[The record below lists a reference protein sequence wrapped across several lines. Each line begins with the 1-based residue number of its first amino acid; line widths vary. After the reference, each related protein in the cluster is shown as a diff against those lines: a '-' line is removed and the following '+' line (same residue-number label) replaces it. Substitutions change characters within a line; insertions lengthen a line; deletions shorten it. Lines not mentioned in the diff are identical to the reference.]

1 LVIGFGFWFL
11 LSPRRPV
18 SLSSSLPISPSPIH
32 PFSPSPRLLIL
43 KSPHLPISPSPIHP
57 FSPSLLVF
65 GLSRCHETSCPFSAS
80 LVPFLEIKL
89 PV

>member
-1 LVIGFGFWFL
+1 

-18 SLSSSLPISPSPIH
+18 SLS
-32 PFSPSPRLLIL
+32 F

-65 GLSRCHETSCPFSAS
+65 GLSRYRFA
-80 LVPFLEIKL
+80 LI
-89 PV
+89 